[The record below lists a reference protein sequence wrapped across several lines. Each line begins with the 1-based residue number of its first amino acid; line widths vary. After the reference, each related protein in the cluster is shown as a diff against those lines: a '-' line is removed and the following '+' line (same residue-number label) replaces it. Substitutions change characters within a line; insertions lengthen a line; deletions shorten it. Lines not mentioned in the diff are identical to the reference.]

1 MGFLSRILKKY
12 FPTLWVKRVNIP
24 KAKKRWKNSI
34 EELVL
39 IKGKK
44 LTSRQG
50 CQSVIFFSCHKSGS
64 SIGLKYLKKLARE
77 NELKHINYDAYVSSV
92 SPASKPLFHEIS
104 FQKRAYLTQGYFF
117 GCYRFFRPIPELEK
131 YKVIL
136 LLRDPRDVLVSYYY
150 SMKYNNTIHQLKG
163 LELRKRLQHI
173 SIDDYVLEILPRF
186 KSVFENYITEL
197 YGKDYVYFS
206 KFEDLLNDSENWLT
220 EASEHCG
227 LSCSEELLE
236 RISTGITSN
245 LKTEKKYQHHRK
257 AKPGEF
263 KEKLK
268 ETTIEKIN
276 AEFEIILKTLNYTV

>member
-1 MGFLSRILKKY
+1 MGLASQILKKY
-12 FPTLWVKRVNIP
+12 FPSLWVKHVNIP
-24 KAKKRWKNSI
+24 KAKKRWSKKI
-34 EELVL
+34 EESILTQ
-39 IKGKK
+39 GKQ

-50 CQSVIFFSCHKSGS
+50 KTSVIFFSCHKSGS

-92 SPASKPLFHEIS
+92 SPESKPLFQDEN
-104 FQKRAYLTQGYFF
+104 FQKKAYLPKGYFF
-117 GCYRFFRPIPELEK
+117 GCYRFFRPIPNLET

-163 LELRKRLQHI
+163 LELRKRLQHT

-186 KSVFENYITEL
+186 KTVFENYITAL

-206 KFEDLLNDSENWLT
+206 KFEDLLSDSAKWLT
-220 EASEHCG
+220 EASKHCG

-236 RISTGITSN
+236 RIGSGITSN
-245 LKTEKKYQHHRK
+245 LKKEKKHQHHRK

-268 ETTIEKIN
+268 EETIQKIN
-276 AEFEIILKTLNYTV
+276 TEFESILKTLNYSF